1 MSAGCIESKK
11 DAVQDHVSRQQRRPL
26 SLSRGLRQ
34 YFEVRLPIWPSV
46 ANAHPP
52 RVVQRTQSVP
62 RRGARPVL
70 ERMSAYAC
78 RHPHTRA
85 VNRVGA
91 RLLRYLWRASERGWP
106 HFGVWG
112 FSLVWR
118 SSEPPHLVAGGWA
131 ADSHEKRR
139 PFASCM
145 SMLGE
150 LEDGGV
156 QLLAQFLLSV
166 RVNCRRGAFVGIQ
179 GDSLLDLSSH
189 IPSRFGGLCLQ
200 QRACVRA
207 CMRILGVV
215 TLATPELLRHVS
227 VCSLRGV

>member
-62 RRGARPVL
+62 RRGTRPVL

-85 VNRVGA
+85 VSRVGA
-91 RLLRYLWRASERGWP
+91 RLVRYSKLPLASERGWP
-106 HFGVWG
+106 HLGSGVFRLFGGVVSRHILWLEAG
-112 FSLVWR
+112 QQTR
-118 SSEPPHLVAGGWA
+118 TKRGDHLPRACDAGGA
-131 ADSHEKRR
+131 RGRR
-139 PFASCM
+139 RST
-145 SMLGE
+145 SR
-150 LEDGGV
+150 
-156 QLLAQFLLSV
+156 S
-166 RVNCRRGAFVGIQ
+166 
-179 GDSLLDLSSH
+179 
-189 IPSRFGGLCLQ
+189 IP
-200 QRACVRA
+200 A
-207 CMRILGVV
+207 
-215 TLATPELLRHVS
+215 
-227 VCSLRGV
+227 